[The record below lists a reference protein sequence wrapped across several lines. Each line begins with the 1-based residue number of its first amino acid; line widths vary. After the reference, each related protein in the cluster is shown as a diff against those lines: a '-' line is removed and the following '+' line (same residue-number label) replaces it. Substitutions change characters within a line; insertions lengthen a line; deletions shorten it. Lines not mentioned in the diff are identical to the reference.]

1 MVTLT
6 SHSPAETWA
15 LGEAWGRAATPGWV
29 IGLTGDLG
37 AGKTHLVKGIA
48 AGLGSGARVHSPTF
62 SLVNEYGGGRCRLFH
77 LDLYRLETLDQ
88 IRRAGLEEY
97 LFSTAGVTVIEW
109 FDRWREGELTAA
121 TQAVTQGTDG
131 APLFS
136 GPERAGTPPTLA
148 AGVALSRP
156 GHPGLRRV
164 WLEVLNPTD
173 RRIRYE
179 DTGT

>member
-15 LGEAWGRAATPGWV
+15 LGEAWGRVATPGWV

-37 AGKTHLVKGIA
+37 AGKTQLVKGIA

-62 SLVNEYGGGRCRLFH
+62 SLVNEYSGGRCRLFH
-77 LDLYRLETLDQ
+77 LDLYRLETMDQ
-88 IRRAGLEEY
+88 IRSAGLEEY
-97 LFSTAGVTVIEW
+97 LFSPAGVTVIEW
-109 FDRWREGELTAA
+109 FDRWGAGELTAA
-121 TQAVTQGTDG
+121 TPAAMGEAAGESLLPG
-131 APLFS
+131 AD
-136 GPERAGTPPTLA
+136 RAGEPATLA
-148 AGVALSRP
+148 AGGAPPRQA
-156 GHPGLRRV
+156 HPGLRRV
-164 WLEVLNPTD
+164 WLEVLSPTD